1 MMRGVQLIKPGVVEV
16 RDIAVPAAD
25 SQALVRIKTVGV
37 CGTDSS
43 IIAGKIPVELPRTM
57 GHEGVVPERRGV
69 AVVGDERHAIADV
82 HVGRV
87 RAQLEVRV
95 LS

>member
-57 GHEGVVPERRGV
+57 GHEGVGIVEQAGPLGSVPAG
-69 AVVGDERHAIADV
+69 
-82 HVGRV
+82 
-87 RAQLEVRV
+87 QRV
-95 LS
+95 LIDPGISCM